1 MEKGEKPERLQKS
14 FPKLSDENQRDAL
27 DFAKK
32 LWRQEQ
38 WAKIP
43 PKAEKLRFKDIR

>member
-1 MEKGEKPERLQKS
+1 MMEKGEKPERLQKNFS
-14 FPKLSDENQRDAL
+14 KLSDENQQNAV

-38 WAKIP
+38 WAKTP
-43 PKAEKLRFKDIR
+43 PKSDSADKLR

>member
-1 MEKGEKPERLQKS
+1 MEKGEKAERLQKS
-14 FPKLSDENQRDAL
+14 FPKLSGENQRNVL

-38 WAKIP
+38 WAKTP
-43 PKAEKLRFKDIR
+43 PKSDSADKLR